1 MVGANGQQQQSQE
14 EAMAHEVEMAMHEDN
29 ARRGQNGPSPS
40 EQAHLIDNVV
50 ESELT
55 TGDKGLENLA
65 AKDFPLSNYDD
76 EVDTVEFKWI
86 QEILNLFSKARHPH
100 AGSCLQGLARAWA
113 VGDSD
118 ARLEALEPDEVARDE
133 AYLMGTYSRAT
144 RGEGMAQQETSAK
157 QVQESHAIRHD
168 SGSSGG
174 GGLLG
179 RFRS

>member
-1 MVGANGQQQQSQE
+1 MPSANGHDQE
-14 EAMAHEVEMAMHEDN
+14 QAMAHDEIMALHRDN
-29 ARRGQNGPSPS
+29 TQQASRAPSPS

-50 ESELT
+50 ESELET
-55 TGDKGLENLA
+55 DDEGLANLA

-76 EVDTVEFKWI
+76 EVDTVEFKWL

-100 AGSCLQGLARAWA
+100 PGSGLQGLARAWA
-113 VGDSD
+113 AGDSNE
-118 ARLEALEPDEVARDE
+118 RLEALDPDEVARDE
-133 AYLMGTYSRAT
+133 AYLMGTYSRAK

-168 SGSSGG
+168 SGSSSGG
-174 GGLLG
+174 GILG

>member
-1 MVGANGQQQQSQE
+1 MVGTNGHKEQQE
-14 EAMAHEVEMAMHEDN
+14 EAMAHQEIMALHQNNDHQ
-29 ARRGQNGPSPS
+29 ARHAPSPS

-55 TGDKGLENLA
+55 TDDEGLQNLR

-76 EVDTVEFKWI
+76 EVDTVEFKWV
-86 QEILNLFSKARHPH
+86 QEILNLLSKARHPH
-100 AGSCLQGLARAWA
+100 PGSGLQGLARAWA
-113 VGDSD
+113 TGDPD
-118 ARLEALEPDEVARDE
+118 ERLEALDPDEFARDE
-133 AYLMGTYSRAT
+133 AFLMGTYSRAK

-168 SGSSGG
+168 SGSSSG

-179 RFRS
+179 RFRN